1 MQGVG
6 KKRNTTPF
14 DVAENIEDVEDEIWV
29 LPGRLGFGRRPKRN
43 FFKTKEKEIG
53 VLVNLWRSEWYKEF
67 LPKSWTYI
75 HHPLEDGTSE
85 EETTDETILK
95 HAKEIVALLNRPA
108 GGTSGASGG
117 TIGAKETNDSMHGG
131 SAAGGIKGAKE
142 TIGGASASGGSA
154 ASGAKAIFVHGYG
167 ATRYAC
173 VITLLAWGLFAGV
186 PNPVDALHKDVL
198 RDKMHICCDFLPEGD
213 PFRVRLLAILKNER
227 SGIRQYFGSLAP
239 RATQEEK
246 KEEEK
251 N

>member
-6 KKRNTTPF
+6 KKRNTTTF

-95 HAKEIVALLNRPA
+95 HAKEIVALLNGSTRGA

-117 TIGAKETNDSMHGG
+117 TSGAKETKEP
-131 SAAGGIKGAKE
+131 SAAR
-142 TIGGASASGGSA
+142 A
-154 ASGAKAIFVHGYG
+154 AGAIFVHGYG

-239 RATQEEK
+239 RATKEEEEEEK
-246 KEEEK
+246 KLEK
-251 N
+251 